1 MQHHP
6 VHISITSQLSRL
18 SLHQVH
24 FHFPNF
30 AVNSR
35 RWEGRKKERKTERKP
50 KEEARKQQSK
60 KVREG
65 KYRIITRH
73 VGRSNPCPKC
83 SLLPALPPLFPTFP
97 TFTPSILF
105 LFVSLLCHNYIPL
118 TILNSSEFSFVP
130 LSTILAR

>member
-35 RWEGRKKERKTERKP
+35 RWEGRKKEGKTERKT
-50 KEEARKQQSK
+50 KEEQQSN
-60 KVREG
+60 KVKRLERENTVSKQDMWEG
-65 KYRIITRH
+65 AIHAQSVLYY
-73 VGRSNPCPKC
+73 P
-83 SLLPALPPLFPTFP
+83 LYPPSSQ
-97 TFTPSILF
+97 PSQPSQPSPHL
-105 LFVSLLCHNYIPL
+105 SC
-118 TILNSSEFSFVP
+118 FSFL
-130 LSTILAR
+130 LSTKEINKYVCITTMP